1 MFDVRNGSHS
11 AKELTWRRRAVLQSR
26 GGAHVGLL
34 MRFDTC
40 PLSLASKERQRG
52 QDRAF
57 LSGEF
62 VKEASRITIRF
73 LSPAVPEADWL
84 LVVDDDTLISLP
96 RLRSLLRCYDATEAV
111 SLGERYGYGLGQKGY
126 SYTTGGAGMVFS
138 RTAVTKILSGGCSC
152 YHDDA
157 PDDMVLGMCLST
169 LGVPVTHSPLFHQV
183 IQAVWVVLGPE
194 SRTCD
199 AVLIAGR

>member
-1 MFDVRNGSHS
+1 MEID
-11 AKELTWRRRAVLQSR
+11 
-26 GGAHVGLL
+26 GAG
-34 MRFDTC
+34 
-40 PLSLASKERQRG
+40 PLS
-52 QDRAF
+52 
-57 LSGEF
+57 
-62 VKEASRITIRF
+62 
-73 LSPAVPEADWL
+73 
-84 LVVDDDTLISLP
+84 SLP

-169 LGVPVTHSPLFHQV
+169 LGVPVTHSPLFHQLYSPLRRPNTPLPIGLPV
-183 IQAVWVVLGPE
+183 ALITLLRSWSSPANTYLCKSEADWPGGMHARYLNL
-194 SRTCD
+194 SRLDRRTTTD
-199 AVLIAGR
+199 PPAGLR